1 MFYIVLLYLYYTICF
16 VKVSQ
21 NYIKSWTQIQTTQ
34 ELKLSN
40 HRKYICS
47 CMFQIRAVGNTAC
60 CCRYN
65 SHDLVTSWSCFI
77 RSNIVWSSSSG
88 ITINLRRQ
96 WQKVSYMCS
105 WFDTNVCCCFKLH
118 QFLCTLYSNDWNLLQ
133 VSFWLQIAIES
144 EYYFIALFCVIGKFA
159 NWPIQ

>member
-1 MFYIVLLYLYYTICF
+1 M
-16 VKVSQ
+16 
-21 NYIKSWTQIQTTQ
+21 
-34 ELKLSN
+34 
-40 HRKYICS
+40 
-47 CMFQIRAVGNTAC
+47 GNTAS
-60 CCRYN
+60 CCRYD
-65 SHDLVTSWSCFI
+65 SHNLVTSWSCFI

-133 VSFWLQIAIES
+133 VRLFFVSNFILTSKLSSKKFVYYTKKSQLDIIITVYQGLQTQLNFQWLNIAFDLKNVLPENC
-144 EYYFIALFCVIGKFA
+144 FLFYRIGGG
-159 NWPIQ
+159 